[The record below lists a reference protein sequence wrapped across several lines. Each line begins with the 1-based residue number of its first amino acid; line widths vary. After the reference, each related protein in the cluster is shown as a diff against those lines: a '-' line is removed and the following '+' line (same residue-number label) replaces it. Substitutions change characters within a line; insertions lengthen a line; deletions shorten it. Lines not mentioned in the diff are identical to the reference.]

1 MNPHR
6 LLFPSLHLK
15 PTVLVASLLISLV
28 GACAI
33 GIVSGTAQSTRKE
46 ERELEDKIPKHLP
59 IKVKVKNLNNE
70 KWARDVEVEV
80 TNIGDKPIYYL
91 GVTVVLP
98 DVLTENNHKLGFPLQ
113 YGRGT
118 LIDYSAPIETD
129 DVPIKPGESY
139 TFKIPEQLQQGWEN
153 FVKRRG
159 VPQHEPKK
167 FRLVFKS
174 LNFGDGTGFG
184 TVDGLPVN
192 IHRKQAG
199 GACVG
204 DGKKGENSTSALHKP
219 PNRSPDS
226 QVQSSTFFLPAS
238 FLPVKLSLANA
249 SISPSNASLMRQ
261 DICCPGTVCSRLK
274 LRKVNCCG
282 EIDKAFSAACNEAGS
297 FCAVIGETTD
307 VFCSGGGGTYCEEDS
322 LIPLCSSPTPT
333 PDATPTPCPTPPDST
348 QPNERLT
355 MSCSSPRRK
364 PAR

>member
-6 LLFPSLHLK
+6 LLSRSLHLK
-15 PTVLVASLLISLV
+15 STVLVAAWLILVV

-46 ERELEDKIPKHLP
+46 ERELEDRIPKHLP
-59 IKVKVKNLNNE
+59 IKVKVRNLNNE
-70 KWARDVEVEV
+70 KWARDVEVEI

-118 LIDYSAPIETD
+118 LIDYSAPIDTD

-139 TFKIPEQLQQGWEN
+139 TFKIPEQLQRGWEN

-192 IHRKQAG
+192 RH
-199 GACVG
+199 
-204 DGKKGENSTSALHKP
+204 
-219 PNRSPDS
+219 
-226 QVQSSTFFLPAS
+226 
-238 FLPVKLSLANA
+238 
-249 SISPSNASLMRQ
+249 
-261 DICCPGTVCSRLK
+261 
-274 LRKVNCCG
+274 
-282 EIDKAFSAACNEAGS
+282 
-297 FCAVIGETTD
+297 
-307 VFCSGGGGTYCEEDS
+307 
-322 LIPLCSSPTPT
+322 
-333 PDATPTPCPTPPDST
+333 
-348 QPNERLT
+348 
-355 MSCSSPRRK
+355 
-364 PAR
+364 